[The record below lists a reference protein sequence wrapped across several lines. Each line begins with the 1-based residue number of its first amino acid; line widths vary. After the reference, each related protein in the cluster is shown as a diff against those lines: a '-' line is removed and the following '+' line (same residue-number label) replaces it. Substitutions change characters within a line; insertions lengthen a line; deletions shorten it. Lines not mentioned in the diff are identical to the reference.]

1 MPNND
6 PVLLD
11 GVLDEIKVTA
21 PSGLNDAQVFDLF
34 ATEQV
39 LKDYDLSIDELTA
52 GLTDGSGDGGIDGFY
67 TFADEILVDEDFEKS
82 RLPSRYSLDLY
93 ILQGKRT
100 SSFTETAFDKWT
112 VSLPVVLNL
121 SEPLEPTIY
130 APELI
135 QRVEIFRDLL
145 KQTSRKFPKITIHLI
160 YSTKASTA
168 NIDTRVL
175 NRVPTIKSLVS
186 DVVGAESEA
195 EVVFQGA
202 RELLMS
208 ARREPTTTLELSF
221 STQMSKSGQNS
232 YAGLVPIHEYA
243 SFISDDNGK
252 IKKYVFESNVRD
264 FAGNTLVNKAIR
276 DTLSSTSNPDSPDFW
291 WLNNGIT
298 ILANEVTITA
308 GKFVIKD
315 PQIVNGLQTSFSIHD
330 HFASAPA
337 GTTDDRLVLIKVIV
351 TQDEDIRNSVIVAT
365 NSQTNLPPTAIRAA
379 DEMQRDIEQY
389 FLSNDA
395 FYERRNNF
403 YKNLNKPADEIYSVA
418 YLAQSILAI
427 GFSEPDQAR
436 ARPSTLVRKDDDY
449 KRIFS
454 SIIPMEAY
462 LWVARLQRGVDQHIK
477 TLDVEKSFMVNMRF
491 HLSMIVGV
499 RLTGDIVHHPTQLS
513 ELFTSA
519 PDLQALLPE
528 LAAEL
533 QRHLATFLTDNPGVT
548 VDRAV
553 KSADFVNY
561 LKAVGAGIPVQ
572 EQ

>member
-6 PVLLD
+6 PVLLE
-11 GVLDEIKVTA
+11 GVLDELKATA
-21 PSGLNDAQVFDLF
+21 PSGLSDAQVFDLF

-39 LKDYDLSIDELTA
+39 LKDYDLSTDELTA

-100 SSFTETAFDKWT
+100 NSFAEAAFDKWT
-112 VSLPVVLNL
+112 ISLPVLLSL
-121 SEPLEPTIY
+121 SEALDPAIY
-130 APELI
+130 APGLI
-135 QRVEIFRDLL
+135 QRVEVFRDLL

-168 NIDTRVL
+168 NIDARVH
-175 NRVPTIKSLVS
+175 NRVSTIETLVS
-186 DVVGAESEA
+186 GVVGAESTT
-195 EVVFQGA
+195 EVMFQGA

-208 ARREPTTTLELSF
+208 ARREPTTTLELPF
-221 STQMSKSGQNS
+221 SAQMSKSGQNS

-252 IKKYVFESNVRD
+252 IKKYIFESNVRD
-264 FAGNTLVNKAIR
+264 FAGNTIVNKAIR
-276 DTLSSTSNPDSPDFW
+276 DTLSSTSTPESPDFW

-308 GKFVIKD
+308 GKFVVKD

-330 HFASAPA
+330 HFLSAPA

-351 TQDEDIRNSVIVAT
+351 TQDEDVRNSVIVAT

-389 FLSNDA
+389 FLNNGA
-395 FYERRNNF
+395 FYERRKNF
-403 YKNLNKPADEIYSVA
+403 YKNLNKPADAIYSVA

-436 ARPSTLVRKDDDY
+436 ARPSTLIRKDDDY

-454 SIIPMEAY
+454 SAIPMEAY
-462 LWVARLQRGVDQHIK
+462 LWMARLQREVDQRIK
-477 TLDVEKSFMVNMRF
+477 TLDIKKSFMVNMRF
-491 HLSMIVGV
+491 HLSMIVGI
-499 RLTGDIVHHPTQLS
+499 RLTGDAVHHPTQLS
-513 ELFTSA
+513 GLFASA
-519 PDLQALLPE
+519 PDLETLLPE
-528 LAAEL
+528 LAREL
-533 QRHLATFLTDNPGVT
+533 EQHLTTFLTDNPGVT
-548 VDRAV
+548 VDRAA

-561 LKAVGAGIPVQ
+561 LKTIGAGIPS
-572 EQ
+572 